1 MGDTFIGDSFR
12 WIICLSLYLIVVII
26 AVIALRKEILVAIG
40 GSLMFSSA
48 FIAFPYLIY
57 MMVKRA
63 RPMIGDK
70 ILGKGYLWIHVAIF
84 GGLFLLGL
92 GLQVLNYFLEKL
104 EDARR
109 HGVPLSY
116 ELGRGAS
123 PEKMREAQYR
133 YQKAHLQEQMRI
145 NNETQRNI
153 DDLNRHTQLH
163 LEQTQRDMEQ
173 AQRDLEQHQR
183 DMDNFNQ
190 QFQNDLNNMNNN
202 GNNGF
207 PF

>member
-12 WIICLSLYLIVVII
+12 WIICLSLYLLVVII
-26 AVIALRKEILVAIG
+26 AVIALRKDFLPALG

-48 FIAFPYLIY
+48 FLAFPYLIY
-57 MMVKRA
+57 MIVKKA

-70 ILGKGYLWIHVAIF
+70 ILDKGYIWIHVAIF

-104 EDARR
+104 EYARR

-133 YQKAHLQEQMRI
+133 YQKERLHEQMRI

-153 DDLNRHTQLH
+153 GELNRQTQLSM
-163 LEQTQRDMEQ
+163 EQTQRDLEQ
-173 AQRDLEQHQR
+173 NQRDLAQHQR

-202 GNNGF
+202 NNGF